1 VLHKVPQSPALV
13 SFHFVLVTESLGVSG
28 NVNGKRQKGIEERP
42 TGKTLCW
49 KKVATDESN

>member
-1 VLHKVPQSPALV
+1 
-13 SFHFVLVTESLGVSG
+13 LGVSG